1 MRFWRR
7 SPVDPIGAWAF
18 IISMLLGL
26 NVTFAEDH
34 PANAPPSPRS
44 EAADVN
50 ELLLQLDINS
60 QGLDETVLVLKSR
73 SGELYADAEDLKRWR
88 LRLPEEPP
96 LKHKDGLF
104 YRLKAIGGLEYVLDE
119 GHLTVSIT
127 APAQDFVA
135 TSLDDSKK
143 QRPRATR
150 SSLGGFVN
158 YDLLAE
164 RAAGQV
170 HNSGLFELGAFNGL
184 GVGVGSF
191 VLNEADSTRLTRLE
205 TTWTTDLPDRL
216 TSVRFG
222 DSISQAGMW
231 GRSVRFGGIQYG
243 TNFAVQPGLV
253 TLPMQSVGGLAAL
266 PSTVDVYVN
275 NNLASRTEVNPGPFS
290 IANVPVVTGQGDV
303 RVVVRDLL
311 GREQVITQPFYAS
324 ASLLTK
330 GLHDFSY
337 ELGFVRENF
346 GATSEDYGRGFLG
359 ATHRL
364 GITEDFTGEV
374 RAELQI
380 DRQTLGL
387 GSALLLRSFG
397 ILSDAIAF
405 SRGPSGAGGL
415 VSVGLERQAG
425 ELSFGIHTQIAS
437 ERFTQL
443 GLDPRKPAPRRLTS
457 LNVGLPVPGCFGSMG
472 LAYVFLDNRDGK
484 PNELASAAWNFQ
496 LGQFGYLSLDVSRS
510 LHQADGT
517 VIGANWTLPLG
528 QRTATSVDM
537 TTQHGRNEA
546 LAEVQQSLPSGPGF
560 GYLIQQGNQGTR
572 NITLSAQTNSGTYS
586 VTDAASQGENGIRLG
601 ASGGVALLDGVHL
614 SRRITDSFGL
624 VEVPDFPNVRI
635 YADNQL
641 MGQTDD
647 KGEVLLPRL
656 RAYEKNVISIEQM
669 DLPLDA
675 KVGSLS
681 LDAVP
686 YFRSGTVLKFPI
698 TRAHDAL
705 LSITLDD
712 GTPLP
717 AGALVKIAG
726 QDEDFPVGH
735 EGLVYLTGLTA
746 RNRLQA
752 TWRDQ
757 SCELT
762 VPFPAKADPLP
773 NLGTF
778 VCTGVRP

>member
-1 MRFWRR
+1 MRAWRQ
-7 SPVDPIGAWAF
+7 SSADPIGTWVLVL
-18 IISMLLGL
+18 SLLLGV
-26 NVTFAEDH
+26 NVTLADDR
-34 PANAPPSPRS
+34 PATAAPSAGPQ
-44 EAADVN
+44 AADFD
-50 ELLLQLDINS
+50 ELLLQLDINKE
-60 QGLDETVLVLKSR
+60 GLDETVLLLKSGR
-73 SGELYADAEDLKRWR
+73 GELYADGEDLKRWR
-88 LRLPEEPP
+88 LRLPQELP

-104 YRLKAIGGLEYVLDE
+104 YRLKAIAGLAYVLDE
-119 GHLTVSIT
+119 GHATVSVT
-127 APAQDFVA
+127 APAEDFMA
-135 TSLDDSKK
+135 TSVDDSKK

-150 SSLGGFVN
+150 PPLGGFLN

-164 RAAGQV
+164 RAAGQS
-170 HNSGLFELGAFNGL
+170 HNSGLFELGAFNGF

-191 VLNEADSTRLTRLE
+191 VLNEGEATRLTRLE

-253 TLPMQSVGGLAAL
+253 TLPLQSVGGLAAL

-275 NNLASRTEVNPGPFS
+275 NNLASRTEVAPGPFS

-324 ASLLTK
+324 ASLLSA

-337 ELGFVRENF
+337 ELGFLREDF
-346 GATSEDYGRGFLG
+346 GVTSGDYGSGFL
-359 ATHRL
+359 ATTHRL
-364 GITEDFTGEV
+364 GITERFTGEMH
-374 RAELQI
+374 AELQA
-380 DRQTLGL
+380 DRQTAGM
-387 GSALLLRSFG
+387 GSALLLQSFG
-397 ILSDAIAF
+397 ILSDSIAF
-405 SRGPSGAGGL
+405 SHGPSGAGGL
-415 VSVGLERQAG
+415 LSAGLERQAG
-425 ELSFGIHTQIAS
+425 ALSFGIHTQMAS
-437 ERFTQL
+437 EHFTQL

-457 LNVGLPVPGCFGSMG
+457 VNIGLAVPGLGSMG
-472 LAYVFLDNRDGK
+472 LAYVFLDNRDGQ
-484 PNELASAAWNFQ
+484 PNELASATYNIQ
-496 LGQFGYLSLDVSRS
+496 LSEFGFLSVDVSRS
-510 LHQADGT
+510 LHQAGGT
-517 VIGANWTLPLG
+517 TIGANWTLPLG
-528 QRTATSVDM
+528 QRTASSVEATRQRGTSEVF
-537 TTQHGRNEA
+537 
-546 LAEVQQSLPSGPGF
+546 AEVQQGLPSGPGF
-560 GYLIQQGNQGTR
+560 GYLVQQGNQGTR
-572 NITLSAQTNSGTYS
+572 NITLSAQTASGTYS
-586 VTDAASQGENGIRLG
+586 VTEAASHGENGIRAG

-614 SRRITDSFGL
+614 SRRITDSFGV
-624 VEVPDFPNVRI
+624 VEIPDFPNVRI

-641 MGQTDD
+641 MGRTDD
-647 KGEVLLPRL
+647 NGEVLLPRL
-656 RAYEKNVISIEQM
+656 RAYEKNEISMEQA

-681 LDAVP
+681 MDAVP
-686 YFRSGTVLKFPI
+686 YFRSGTVVRFPI

-717 AGALVKIAG
+717 AGALVRIAG

-735 EGLVYLTGLTA
+735 DGVVYLTGLA
-746 RNRLQA
+746 ANNRLRA
-752 TWRDQ
+752 TWREQ

-762 VPFPAKADPLP
+762 VPFPAKSEPLP
-773 NLGTF
+773 DLGTY